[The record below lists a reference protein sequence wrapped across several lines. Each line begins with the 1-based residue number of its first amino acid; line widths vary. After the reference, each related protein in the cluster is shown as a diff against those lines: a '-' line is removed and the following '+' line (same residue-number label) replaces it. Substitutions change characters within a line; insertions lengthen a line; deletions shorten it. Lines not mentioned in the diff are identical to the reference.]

1 MIASPLKSPALAM
14 TKSFAIIAFI
24 LALTE
29 PATAEIFSN
38 PPKPAPSLELNTMER
53 ALERS
58 EFRQQ
63 SLVSAAAALRR
74 EQYELSRQ
82 LIATAAEIQA
92 REAMINASRE
102 KIATLGQEEAVL
114 RLNLSRRSDQLAELL
129 AGLTEL
135 EKNPPP
141 ALLASP
147 RDALS
152 AVRAAML
159 FGAAVPALRSETAS
173 LSRDLARL
181 AALRSTIIREQ
192 EALSSNL
199 EKLRFARLDLESL
212 YDRKK
217 ALLAATDD
225 ALSKERERAAKLA
238 EKAKTLKQLV
248 EALAEDSRRREQAG
262 KQAAL
267 QSPEATEKPPL
278 AFTERLGRL
287 DYPAQ
292 GQLMR
297 QFGDADGFGGRAKGI
312 FIATSTEAQV
322 VSPAAGR
329 IAFAGNFRSY
339 GQLLIL
345 DVGEGYHVLLAGMA
359 RVKVETGQSIEAG
372 EPVAEM
378 GDAPAQGTIIGGQ
391 LKDPRPV
398 IYIEFRKAGSAIDP
412 SRWWIGANREALSQ
426 KGMN

>member
-1 MIASPLKSPALAM
+1 M
-14 TKSFAIIAFI
+14 TKSLAIIAFM

-29 PATAEIFSN
+29 PASAEIFN
-38 PPKPAPSLELNTMER
+38 APANRAPSLELKTMER

-58 EFRQQ
+58 EIRQQ
-63 SLVSAAAALRR
+63 SLMTAATALIR
-74 EQYELSRQ
+74 EQSELSRQ
-82 LIATAAEIQA
+82 LIVTAAEIQA
-92 REAMINASRE
+92 REAMISASRE
-102 KIATLGQEEAVL
+102 KIATLCQEEVTL
-114 RLNLSRRSDQLAELL
+114 RRNLSRTNDQLAKLL

-147 RDALS
+147 RDALK

-159 FGAAVPALRSETAS
+159 FGAAVPALRSETAV

-181 AALRSTIIREQ
+181 AGLRATIIREQ
-192 EALSSNL
+192 ETLSSHL
-199 EKLRFARLDLESL
+199 EKLRFAGLELESL
-212 YDRKK
+212 YGRKK
-217 ALLAATDD
+217 ALLAATGD

-238 EKAKTLKQLV
+238 QKAKTLKQLV
-248 EALAEDSRRREQAG
+248 LALAEETRRREQAA

-267 QSPEATEKPPL
+267 RPLKAPEKPPL
-278 AFTERLGRL
+278 AFTELLGRL

-292 GQLMR
+292 GHLIR
-297 QFGDADGFGGRAKGI
+297 QFGDADGFGGQAKGI
-312 FIATSTEAQV
+312 FIATTTKAQV

-329 IAFAGNFRSY
+329 LAFAGNFRSY

-372 EPVAEM
+372 EPVGEM
-378 GDAPAQGTIIGGQ
+378 GDAPAKGTMISGQ

>member
-1 MIASPLKSPALAM
+1 M
-14 TKSFAIIAFI
+14 TKSLAIIAFM

-29 PATAEIFSN
+29 PASAEIFN
-38 PPKPAPSLELNTMER
+38 APANRAPSLELKTMER

-58 EFRQQ
+58 EIRQQ
-63 SLVSAAAALRR
+63 SLMTAATALIR
-74 EQYELSRQ
+74 EQSELSRQ
-82 LIATAAEIQA
+82 LIVTAAEMQA
-92 REAMINASRE
+92 RETMISASRE
-102 KIATLGQEEAVL
+102 KIATLGQEEVTL
-114 RLNLSRRSDQLAELL
+114 RRNLSRTNDQLAELL

-135 EKNPPP
+135 ETNPPP

-147 RDALS
+147 RDALK

-159 FGAAVPALRSETAS
+159 FGAAVPALRSETAV

-181 AALRSTIIREQ
+181 AGLRATIIREQ
-192 EALSSNL
+192 ETLSSHL
-199 EKLRFARLDLESL
+199 EKLRFAGLELESL
-212 YDRKK
+212 YGRKK
-217 ALLAATDD
+217 ALLAATGD

-238 EKAKTLKQLV
+238 QKAKTLKQLV
-248 EALAEDSRRREQAG
+248 LALAEETRRREQAA

-267 QSPEATEKPPL
+267 RPLKAPEKPPL
-278 AFTERLGRL
+278 AFTELLGRL

-292 GQLMR
+292 GHLIR
-297 QFGDADGFGGRAKGI
+297 QFGDADGFGGQAKGI
-312 FIATSTEAQV
+312 FIATTTKAQV

-329 IAFAGNFRSY
+329 LAFAGNFRSY

-372 EPVAEM
+372 EPVGEM
-378 GDAPAQGTIIGGQ
+378 GDAPAKGTMISGQ

>member
-1 MIASPLKSPALAM
+1 M
-14 TKSFAIIAFI
+14 TKSLAIIAFM

-29 PATAEIFSN
+29 PAPAEIFN
-38 PPKPAPSLELNTMER
+38 APANRAPSLELKTMER

-58 EFRQQ
+58 EIRQQ
-63 SLVSAAAALRR
+63 SLMTAATALIR
-74 EQYELSRQ
+74 EQSELSRQ
-82 LIATAAEIQA
+82 LIVTAAEIQA
-92 REAMINASRE
+92 REAMINASQE
-102 KIATLGQEEAVL
+102 KIATLGQEEVTL
-114 RLNLSRRSDQLAELL
+114 RGNLSRTNDQLAELL

-147 RDALS
+147 RDALK

-159 FGAAVPALRSETAS
+159 FGAAVPVLRSETAV

-181 AALRSTIIREQ
+181 AGLRTTIFREQ
-192 EALSSNL
+192 ETLSSHL
-199 EKLRFARLDLESL
+199 EKLRFARLELESL
-212 YDRKK
+212 YGRKK
-217 ALLAATDD
+217 ALLAATGD

-238 EKAKTLKQLV
+238 QKAKTLKQLV
-248 EALAEDSRRREQAG
+248 LALAEETRRREQAA

-267 QSPEATEKPPL
+267 RPLKAPEKPPL
-278 AFTERLGRL
+278 AFTELLGRL

-292 GQLMR
+292 GHLIR
-297 QFGDADGFGGRAKGI
+297 QFGDADGFGGQAKGI
-312 FIATSTEAQV
+312 FIATTTKAQV

-329 IAFAGNFRSY
+329 LAFAGNFRSY

-372 EPVAEM
+372 EPVGEM
-378 GDAPAQGTIIGGQ
+378 GDAPAKGTMISGQ

>member
-1 MIASPLKSPALAM
+1 M
-14 TKSFAIIAFI
+14 TKSLAIIAFM

-29 PATAEIFSN
+29 PAPAEIFN
-38 PPKPAPSLELNTMER
+38 APANRAPSLELKTMER

-58 EFRQQ
+58 EIRQQ
-63 SLVSAAAALRR
+63 SLMTAATALIR
-74 EQYELSRQ
+74 EQSELSRQ
-82 LIATAAEIQA
+82 LIVTAAEIQA
-92 REAMINASRE
+92 REAMISASRE
-102 KIATLGQEEAVL
+102 KIATLGQEEVTL
-114 RLNLSRRSDQLAELL
+114 RRNLSQTNDQLAELL
-129 AGLTEL
+129 AGLAEL

-147 RDALS
+147 RDALK

-159 FGAAVPALRSETAS
+159 FGAAVPALRSETAV

-181 AALRSTIIREQ
+181 AGLRATIIREQ
-192 EALSSNL
+192 ETLSSHL
-199 EKLRFARLDLESL
+199 EKLRFAGLELESL
-212 YDRKK
+212 YGRKK
-217 ALLAATDD
+217 ALLAATGD

-238 EKAKTLKQLV
+238 QKAKTLKQLV
-248 EALAEDSRRREQAG
+248 LALAEETRRREQAA

-267 QSPEATEKPPL
+267 RPLKAPEKPPL
-278 AFTERLGRL
+278 AFTELLGRL

-292 GQLMR
+292 GHLIR
-297 QFGDADGFGGRAKGI
+297 QFGDADGFGGQAKGI
-312 FIATSTEAQV
+312 FIATTTKAQV

-329 IAFAGNFRSY
+329 LAFAGNFRSY

-372 EPVAEM
+372 EPVGEM
-378 GDAPAQGTIIGGQ
+378 GDAPAKGTMISGQ

>member
-1 MIASPLKSPALAM
+1 LKSLTLAM
-14 TKSFAIIAFI
+14 TKSLAIIAFM

-29 PATAEIFSN
+29 PASAEIFSA
-38 PPKPAPSLELNTMER
+38 PPKPAPGLELNTMER

-63 SLVSAAAALRR
+63 SLIGAAAALTR

-102 KIATLGQEEAVL
+102 KIAVLGREEAVL
-114 RLNLSRRSDQLAELL
+114 RRNLSHRSDQLAELL

-159 FGAAVPALRSETAS
+159 FGAAVPALRSETAA

-181 AALRSTIIREQ
+181 ASLRSTIIREQ
-192 EALSSNL
+192 QALSANL
-199 EKLRFARLDLESL
+199 EKLRFAKLDLESL
-212 YDRKK
+212 YDRKNV
-217 ALLAATDD
+217 LLAATDD
-225 ALSKERERAAKLA
+225 ALLKERERAAKLA
-238 EKAKTLKQLV
+238 QKAKTLKQLV
-248 EALAEDSRRREQAG
+248 EALAEDGSRRREHAA

-267 QSPEATEKPPL
+267 RSPEATEKPPL

-292 GQLMR
+292 GQLIR
-297 QFGDADGFGGRAKGI
+297 QFGDADGFGGQAKGI
-312 FIATSTEAQV
+312 FIATTTEAQV
-322 VSPAAGR
+322 VSPAVGR

-372 EPVAEM
+372 EPVGEM

-391 LKDPRPV
+391 LEDPRPV